1 MFGFKILWELY
12 KVCRVYVGFIQGF
25 NRVYGVVHVCT
36 NNPTSLFSYSLRKK
50 VAGAIAYCSK
60 RKLTKKCLYSGDV
73 KYLVLVDDKVE
84 AGASRQRLLEQEM
97 AESGIWDTDFQLG
110 DLINLDDE
118 SEGKGGSEQK
128 EEKKRLPD
136 FPVLEG
142 SETLQEYLGQYK
154 KACLNK
160 KAALKAVKDKL
171 LKDQAKGHESLG
183 LAIKNFFQKPMSIMV
198 CILICMYS
206 YSLYIHTCKCIAR
219 SVPFVFFFF

>member
-1 MFGFKILWELY
+1 M
-12 KVCRVYVGFIQGF
+12 
-25 NRVYGVVHVCT
+25 T
-36 NNPTSLFSYSLRKK
+36 
-50 VAGAIAYCSK
+50 GAIAYCSK
-60 RKLTKKCLYSGDV
+60 RKLTKKCLYSGDL

-84 AGASRQRLLEQEM
+84 AGDSRQRELEQEM
-97 AESGIWDTDFQLG
+97 AQSGIWDTDFQLG

-118 SEGKGGSEQK
+118 SEGKGGGEHK

-171 LKDQAKGHESLG
+171 LKDQAKGHESLAFHIND
-183 LAIKNFFQKPMSIMV
+183 LFRSPYPLRFMS
-198 CILICMYS
+198 
-206 YSLYIHTCKCIAR
+206 
-219 SVPFVFFFF
+219 FVNT